1 MKKDALGNFRSH
13 EKSDCHDIGET
24 FEYIVSIYRH
34 VGSSSTL
41 RGQNLKRALYVS
53 DIGGPTMVGVDAA
66 GKILI
71 LNPLEWLKTASPG

>member
-1 MKKDALGNFRSH
+1 MKKDALGNFRSP

-41 RGQNLKRALYVS
+41 RGQNLKRAL
-53 DIGGPTMVGVDAA
+53 
-66 GKILI
+66 
-71 LNPLEWLKTASPG
+71 